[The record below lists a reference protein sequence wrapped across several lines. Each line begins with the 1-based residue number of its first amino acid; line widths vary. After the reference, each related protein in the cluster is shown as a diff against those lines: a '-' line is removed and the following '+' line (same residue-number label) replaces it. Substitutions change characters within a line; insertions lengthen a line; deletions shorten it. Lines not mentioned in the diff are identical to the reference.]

1 MCKSFTKSL
10 RWASISVIWAGLV
23 INHVGCGGGA
33 SIGGLVPVT
42 GTVTL
47 DGQPL
52 TGAQVVFV
60 PAGEGAR
67 ACSGTSDS
75 TGKYALITNTDKGAM
90 PGSYK
95 VTVSHLVG
103 LDGKPITKFEEGMD
117 ITQLEASGQVK
128 QNLPTKYSDSQQT
141 ELKFE
146 VKAGKNEYNIDMKK
160 G

>member
-1 MCKSFTKSL
+1 
-10 RWASISVIWAGLV
+10 
-23 INHVGCGGGA
+23 
-33 SIGGLVPVT
+33 
-42 GTVTL
+42 
-47 DGQPL
+47 
-52 TGAQVVFV
+52 
-60 PAGEGAR
+60 
-67 ACSGTSDS
+67 
-75 TGKYALITNTDKGAM
+75 M